1 MKMPIAQ
8 SQWCG
13 YRVISLAANHII
25 DVWPTPDKPKGNEAE
40 KIAECWKANSDS
52 GYPGLLLLG
61 CDIAA
66 DPDDLA
72 AMAASVAQ
80 LPADL
85 HTGMVKLWPA
95 STSRDTWMWSH
106 RTGSLGQPAVITD
119 ERAQPTYVS
128 LGFLWVPARLLDLAA
143 PVMGRWQ
150 HGDTDVQLSEVAIR
164 AGIPAHAVPDCR
176 PKHLHFQGEHD
187 GEAIRKRAATQR
199 SANVGRSD
207 ETNAR

>member
-1 MKMPIAQ
+1 MKIPIAQ

-25 DVWPTPDKPKGNEAE
+25 DVWPSPEYPKGNEAG
-40 KIAECWKANSDS
+40 KIAECWESNRDS

-61 CDIAA
+61 CDVAA

-72 AMAASVAQ
+72 AMVASVAQ

-95 STSRDTWMWSH
+95 STGRQTWMWSH
-106 RTGSLGQPAVITD
+106 RTGTLGEPAVITD

-128 LGFLWVPARLLDLAA
+128 LGFLWCPARLLNLAA
-143 PVMGRWQ
+143 PIMGRWE
-150 HGDTDVQLSEVAIR
+150 HGEADVRLSEVAIR
-164 AGIPAHAVPDCR
+164 AGIPAHAVADCR
-176 PKHLHFQGEHD
+176 PKHLHYQGEHD
-187 GEAIRKRAATQR
+187 GEYIRQR
-199 SANVGRSD
+199 SGVASGAQLGRD
-207 ETNAR
+207 G